1 MHTPALTR
9 THPHTPHKYPL
20 MPADA
25 LNLINH
31 MKLHVNEKRG
41 KKERAESSWVELSW
55 AELSL
60 VELSWAELSWV
71 ELSRAKSS

>member
-41 KKERAESSWVELSW
+41 KKERAESS
-55 AELSL
+55 
-60 VELSWAELSWV
+60 
-71 ELSRAKSS
+71 